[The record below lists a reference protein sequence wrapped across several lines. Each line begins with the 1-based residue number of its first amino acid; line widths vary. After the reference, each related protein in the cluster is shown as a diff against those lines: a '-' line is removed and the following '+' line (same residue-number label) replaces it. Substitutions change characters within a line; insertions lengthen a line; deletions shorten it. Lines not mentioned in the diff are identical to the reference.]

1 MDLLLMDFEKAS
13 IPCLFSHSALRF
25 RRRSKQASASSIQRY
40 SPPLSIF
47 FTFVLSSRSLHAP
60 FMVYSWCV
68 HGVFIPSQHPNHSF
82 LSKFRHFFS
91 AYRLAASSAMF
102 CAWQASTTVTVS
114 PSIVYAKYHLSFARA
129 CSRSTMLKYDL
140 ALFSLNRSLVGISHM
155 VSRPTRDGRLS
166 TEESLLNLVNRE
178 DCIMCIAFHI
188 VLIVSVA
195 VFLRHILIERKYLA
209 RCPGLDDIVHV
220 SLMHR

>member
-1 MDLLLMDFEKAS
+1 MDFEKAS
-13 IPCLFSHSALRF
+13 IPCLFSHCALRF
-25 RRRSKQASASSIQRY
+25 SRRSKTGFRLAASLIRAS
-40 SPPLSIF
+40 LSIF

-60 FMVYSWCV
+60 FMVYSWCIHTLTTPKPLIFV
-68 HGVFIPSQHPNHSF
+68 KISPFLLGLPARGLIGHVLCVAGIHHGHSI
-82 LSKFRHFFS
+82 
-91 AYRLAASSAMF
+91 AIYRVRKVPL
-102 CAWQASTTVTVS
+102 
-114 PSIVYAKYHLSFARA
+114 I
-129 CSRSTMLKYDL
+129 
-140 ALFSLNRSLVGISHM
+140 GISHM
-155 VSRPTRDGRLS
+155 VSRPSRDGRLS